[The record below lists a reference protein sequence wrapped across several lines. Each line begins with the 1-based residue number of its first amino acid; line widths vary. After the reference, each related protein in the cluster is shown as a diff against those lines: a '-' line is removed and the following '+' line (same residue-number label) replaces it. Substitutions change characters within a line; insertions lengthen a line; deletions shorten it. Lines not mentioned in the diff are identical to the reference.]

1 MKQSLNRSSS
11 DKFIAGVCGGIARS
25 FGIDA
30 AIVRIAFVVLAILGF
45 SIGIWVYL
53 IAWLLLPI
61 DGGTSGFE
69 DLRRMFTSNPNNN
82 TDLR

>member
-1 MKQSLNRSSS
+1 MKQSLSRSSS

-30 AIVRIAFVVLAILGF
+30 AIVRIIFVVLAIFGF
-45 SIGIWVYL
+45 SIGVIGYL
-53 IAWLLLPI
+53 AAWLLLPI

-69 DLRRMFTSNPNNN
+69 DIRRAFSSNKGDN
-82 TDLR
+82 DLR